1 MYLINEQTLPCAK
14 VCLELGKCRGVFAAL
29 DPYTLF
35 ASKRGPYGSGN
46 IIMLT
51 FVFLP
56 IHSSSFG
63 KVWNFVFTTDFCN
76 SLACKL
82 QTPVIEHSMTR
93 DVSLARMG

>member
-1 MYLINEQTLPCAK
+1 MYLVNEQTLPHAK

-35 ASKRGPYGSGN
+35 ASKRGPFGSGN

-51 FVFLP
+51 VVFLP

-63 KVWNFVFTTDFCN
+63 KVFEFCVYN
-76 SLACKL
+76 RFL
-82 QTPVIEHSMTR
+82 QIPCLQVADTCN
-93 DVSLARMG
+93 

>member
-1 MYLINEQTLPCAK
+1 MYLVNEQTLPHAK

-35 ASKRGPYGSGN
+35 ASKRGPFGSGN

-51 FVFLP
+51 VVFLP

-63 KVWNFVFTTDFCN
+63 KVLEFCVYN
-76 SLACKL
+76 RFLRFPCL
-82 QTPVIEHSMTR
+82 QVADTR
-93 DVSLARMG
+93 N